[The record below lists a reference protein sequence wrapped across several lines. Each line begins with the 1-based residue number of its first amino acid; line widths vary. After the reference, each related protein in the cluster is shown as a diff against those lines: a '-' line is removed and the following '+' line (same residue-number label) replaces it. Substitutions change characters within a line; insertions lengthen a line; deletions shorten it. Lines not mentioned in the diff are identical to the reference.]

1 MQGAFQIVSSYTTA
15 SSELLGALPKGELKK
30 LMPDL
35 ETVNLA
41 FGQVLH
47 QPHQRIEHVYFPVN
61 AMVSL
66 LTSVDADRAAES
78 ALVGPE
84 GMVGVAVALGM
95 AASPFLAIV
104 SVGGQGMRM
113 KASALR
119 QHVARRPVLQRE
131 LLRYTGLLMAQ
142 VAQTAACNR
151 FHLVTERMA
160 RWLLTTRDRVHSGEF
175 RITQEFLA
183 RMLGVRRVGVT
194 EAAMSLQQRK
204 LIAYNRGNMVILD
217 HRGLTAAAC
226 SCYKVV
232 KDIYLQS

>member
-1 MQGAFQIVSSYTTA
+1 MQGAPKNAIPNR
-15 SSELLGALPKGELKK
+15 LLGSLPRREYQRL
-30 LMPDL
+30 LPYL
-35 ETVNLA
+35 ETVDLA
-41 FGQVLH
+41 YAEVLH
-47 QPHQRIEHVYFPVN
+47 EPRSRIRYVYFPN
-61 AMVSL
+61 TCLVSL
-66 LTSVDADRAAES
+66 LGTVDGQRAAEVG
-78 ALVGPE
+78 LVGAE
-84 GMVGVAVALGM
+84 GIVGISAALGLPE
-95 AASPFLAIV
+95 SPFLTV
-104 SVGGQGMRM
+104 VQGRGMAMRM
-113 KASALR
+113 TATD
-119 QHVARRPVLQRE
+119 LQRE
-131 LLRYTGLLMAQ
+131 IVSAVELQRSLFRFTHQLMTQ
-142 VAQTAACNR
+142 IAQTAACNR
-151 FHLVTERMA
+151 FHVVTQRMA